1 MASKRV
7 AIVGTGQT
15 YHKSRRPDVNGQEL
29 INEAVQSALQDADL
43 GIDEI
48 DAIVIGNM
56 DHFEGIN
63 YVDCWSVDGSGGVM
77 KPIIKLTTG
86 GTTGSTLGIGGYHM
100 VASGMFEKVLIIGW
114 EKNSESDTTGAITT
128 AFDAIWDRLVF
139 AGAISGLA
147 AEAQAYMARY
157 GATEKDGA
165 RVAVRDRKNACN
177 NPYAQL
183 RKEITMEEV
192 LASPMLSDPVHLLD
206 VCPRTDGACAV
217 IMASEDCAEKI
228 CDVPDWIW
236 ATANRHTY
244 SYLGDATYGRLD
256 SMADAS
262 REIYA
267 KTGITEPRK
276 QLDVIELYQPYSFA
290 GIMWIEDLGL
300 APHGKGAE
308 YVWSGATDMDG
319 ELPINP
325 SGGVIACNPIGATGL
340 IRCAEAA
347 LQIAGSAEQ
356 RQVPDVDFALSTGF
370 GGCFWSDVIL
380 HGKRKPEAPRK

>member
-1 MASKRV
+1 
-7 AIVGTGQT
+7 
-15 YHKSRRPDVNGQEL
+15 
-29 INEAVQSALQDADL
+29 
-43 GIDEI
+43 
-48 DAIVIGNM
+48 
-56 DHFEGIN
+56 
-63 YVDCWSVDGSGGVM
+63 
-77 KPIIKLTTG
+77 
-86 GTTGSTLGIGGYHM
+86 M
-100 VASGMFEKVLIIGW
+100 VASGLFEKVLIIGW

-147 AEAQAYMARY
+147 AEAQGYMARY
-157 GATEKDGA
+157 GATDKDGA
-165 RVAVRDRKNACN
+165 RVVVRDRKNACN

-183 RKEITMEEV
+183 RKEVTLEEV
-192 LASPMLSDPVHLLD
+192 LASPMLSDPIHLLD

-228 CDVPDWIW
+228 CEVPDWIW
-236 ATANRHTY
+236 ATASRHTY

-256 SMADAS
+256 SLAAAS
-262 REIYA
+262 KEIYA
-267 KTGITEPRK
+267 KAGITEPRK
-276 QLDVIELYQPYSFA
+276 QIDVVELYQPYSFA

-300 APHGKGAE
+300 APHGEGAE

-319 ELPINP
+319 ELPFNP

-347 LQIAGSAEQ
+347 LQIAGKAEQ

-380 HGKRKPEAPRK
+380 HGKRKPESPRK